1 MLNSWFLAIEAMAQW
16 ICSFTTSWHQNPWL
30 SSALRIIHPWYPLKF
45 IHGKIRYHCDGYWIL
60 DIGYS
65 RCLSILMTIQTIHW
79 ISDTIMGTFRGI
91 GIHIGIYGRNHPI
104 FEVGW
109 LLRPNHDQLPRNPGV
124 VSSVDRYYPCDFVDD
139 KFYGP
144 KDHRDQLPPPGI
156 QKGIPFKG

>member
-1 MLNSWFLAIEAMAQW
+1 MAFVGPADYPSMVS
-16 ICSFTTSWHQNPWL
+16 IKIYPWKNK
-30 SSALRIIHPWYPLKF
+30 IPLL
-45 IHGKIRYHCDGYWIL
+45 WIL

-65 RCLSILMTIQTIHW
+65 RYLSKLMTIQTIHW